1 MNIQSLK
8 KNPVVERKKKKML
21 YVAVQGDIRVQDKE
35 FEKIQAYHLLNDEI
49 WRPWNVKNMYTLK
62 RFLVFFTNN
71 ILLYF
76 EMNAHL
82 VHLLHST
89 KQILT
94 CKIFQSPKKLSHT
107 FMKNQPFL
115 HSLKRTHFSS
125 KDKTFYTQLKINF
138 FKQKKST
145 TATYNHVHNI
155 LRQFNR

>member
-8 KNPVVERKKKKML
+8 KNPVVERKRKKML
-21 YVAVQGDIRVQDKE
+21 YVAVQGDMRVQDKE
-35 FEKIQAYHLLNDEI
+35 FEKIEAYHLLNDEI

-62 RFLVFFTNN
+62 RFLIFFTNN

-94 CKIFQSPKKLSHT
+94 CKIFQIPQKLSHT

-115 HSLKRTHFSS
+115 HSLKQTHFSS
-125 KDKTFYTQLKINF
+125 KDKTFYT
-138 FKQKKST
+138 
-145 TATYNHVHNI
+145 
-155 LRQFNR
+155 